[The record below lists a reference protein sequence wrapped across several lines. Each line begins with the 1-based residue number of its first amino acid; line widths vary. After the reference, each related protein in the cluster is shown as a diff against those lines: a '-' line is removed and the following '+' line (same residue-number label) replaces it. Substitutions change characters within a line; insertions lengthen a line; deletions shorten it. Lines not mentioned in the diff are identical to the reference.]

1 MRTAE
6 TTRHVKGPLESLVA
20 AWLHQD
26 LEALTTQCHLHLIKV
41 EIKLSYLKQ
50 SETIEN
56 QSESEWSALK

>member
-1 MRTAE
+1 
-6 TTRHVKGPLESLVA
+6 LESLVA

-56 QSESEWSALK
+56 QSESEWSVLK